1 MMKKKKSVLP
11 KWPYS
16 SVLYSVTY
24 LQYRYAKELLSA
36 TINLY
41 SVQLPVGHAV

>member
-1 MMKKKKSVLP
+1 MMKKKKSVLL
-11 KWPYS
+11 
-16 SVLYSVTY
+16 VVIYSVTH